1 MTAKPGDAIMN
12 FSHSYHIYL
21 HYYQLVLNGKYP
33 KTNCTAKLSSTSVG
47 MGTGM
52 GVGTPTPTQP
62 QSFHSWLLSSHFSCD
77 SWNNLLMLLWEPD
90 HQYRHRPHIEYRRRH
105 HIVHTQWLSLRKPLV
120 CHFAVRLILLPPPTF
135 HPSST
140 PPLTRQCRYELTSVW
155 YKRINKSWI

>member
-1 MTAKPGDAIMN
+1 MTAKPGDAVMN

-47 MGTGM
+47 MGMGT
-52 GVGTPTPTQP
+52 GVGTPTHTQP

-105 HIVHTQWLSLRKPLV
+105 HIVHTQWLS
-120 CHFAVRLILLPPPTF
+120 FTRLPFCCSFDIIAST
-135 HPSST
+135 HIPSFLNAPADASMSIWT
-140 PPLTRQCRYELTSVW
+140 YERVV
-155 YKRINKSWI
+155 